1 MLIYLLKS
9 GACLAIFMAFYTFF
23 LEKENMHVFKRYYLL
38 GALILAF
45 SIPFITYTQ
54 YIEVSPLPTVMES
67 FEPIVFYTDNVTQIE
82 ETNYLPII
90 LWSIYALGVL
100 VFGLL
105 FIKNLVQM
113 VFKIK
118 RNPKQKSNH
127 VIHVL
132 LSDLVTPH
140 TFFKYIFLNK
150 QKFEKHEIPQ
160 EVFWH
165 EETHAKQKHSLDVLF
180 IELLQVIFWFNPLIY
195 FAKYAIK
202 MNHEFLADQAVLNK
216 GISLPN
222 YQHILLAFSSNASES
237 PLANAINY
245 SSTRHAIGMIKK
257 RFTVMKTHTTKRK
270 IWLRSLVLLPLLAL
284 TLYGFSEKKEIVKFS
299 TTQNLSSDTIQDI
312 LIYIDETNAISLNG
326 NPVKF
331 EDLETEINKFNT
343 HLTKEQKQN
352 FVWTSVQYES
362 EENLKIIE
370 RIRPILFKSGTS
382 GFGSSNVNSLKKLG
396 LPIKTY
402 KNKYAGK
409 TVEQAN
415 IIYGD
420 ETIDLSPPKL
430 NNSNSPWQV
439 NIGISDVTIVETDD
453 VQIAITPEMIE
464 EYNSIAKSINSKPL
478 DNRVVKLKDFKRLSE
493 IFNYMSDEQKQV
505 SEPFPSLPNYGLVE
519 NRQQKATPEE
529 VTEYNR
535 ILEELNSKP
544 EKERIIRQKDL
555 NRIDYIYNR
564 MTDEQKRNAEV
575 FPNLINKPPKTP
587 LIKDTQQK
595 ATPEEVAEYNKIA
608 KYYNDQSEYSYVL
621 KLKDMKR
628 VYEIYKKMDASQKA
642 NAEPF
647 PNFPPP
653 PPPAAPN
660 PESKII
666 QTLPPPP
673 PPPSA
678 NLTAEQ
684 KKLYMEALN
693 NSTAGQTYTYKHESK
708 DGKDGYV
715 VFISD
720 RDEVTSP
727 SKAALDHI
735 TDMKKKDALFF
746 YNNKAI
752 SGDEAI
758 AYVKRIKELYISTEQ
773 IDSKQPKVYISSQ
786 PTISASKT
794 QDKER
799 VMVNGTKPI
808 NNVMSMTRAQLI
820 AVQLSVNGGE
830 IISFK
835 LKIPGKPTQSI
846 KGNVMDAEAKTLING
861 AYDNDATQIF
871 MIKDSDGIDY
881 PPITILIKET
891 KADLKQSSNLKRYLL
906 ERDKTFK
913 LLMNPAEYPGSFL
926 EMSVGDQ
933 KTFQEQY
940 MKMHRTYSKLTEL
953 EKKSASKMLPP
964 APDPKGY
971 TLKNGK
977 IVKKNQ

>member
-23 LEKENMHVFKRYYLL
+23 LEKENMHVFKRFYLL
-38 GALILAF
+38 GALIIAF
-45 SIPFITYTQ
+45 VIPLITFTQ
-54 YIEVSPLPTVMES
+54 YIEVPALPMAKET
-67 FEPIVFYTDNVTQIE
+67 FEPVVFYTESVPQVE
-82 ETNYLPII
+82 ETNYLPFI

-100 VFGLL
+100 VFGSL
-105 FIKNLVQM
+105 FIKNLIQIVL
-113 VFKIK
+113 KIK
-118 RNPKQKSNH
+118 RNPKQKSKH

-132 LSDLVTPH
+132 LNDLVTPH
-140 TFFKYIFLNK
+140 TFFKYIFLNR
-150 QKFEKHEIPQ
+150 QKFEKHEIPK

-165 EETHAKQKHSLDVLF
+165 EESHAKQKHSVDVLF

-195 FAKYAIK
+195 FVKHAIK

-216 GISLPN
+216 GISLPT

-245 SSTRHAIGMIKK
+245 SSTRHAASVIKK

-270 IWLRSLVLLPLLAL
+270 IWLRSLVLLPLFAL

-312 LIYIDETNAISLNG
+312 LIYIDENNAISLNG

-331 EDLETEINKFNT
+331 EDLETEINKFNM

-362 EENLKIIE
+362 EVNLKIIE

-382 GFGSSNVNSLKKLG
+382 GIGTSNVNSLKKLG
-396 LPIKTY
+396 LPIKTF

-409 TVEQAN
+409 TVEEAN
-415 IIYGD
+415 IIYED

-453 VQIAITPEMIE
+453 VQIAITPEMME
-464 EYNSIAKSINSKPL
+464 EYNSIARNINSKPL
-478 DNRVVKLKDFKRLSE
+478 ENRIVKLKDFNRISE
-493 IFNYMSDEQKQV
+493 IFSYMSEEQKQV

-529 VTEYNR
+529 V
-535 ILEELNSKP
+535 
-544 EKERIIRQKDL
+544 
-555 NRIDYIYNR
+555 
-564 MTDEQKRNAEV
+564 
-575 FPNLINKPPKTP
+575 
-587 LIKDTQQK
+587 
-595 ATPEEVAEYNKIA
+595 AEYNKLA
-608 KYYNDQSEYSYVL
+608 KYYNDQSDYSYVL
-621 KLKDMKR
+621 KLDDMKR
-628 VYEIYKKMDASQKA
+628 VTEIYKKMDASQKA

-653 PPPAAPN
+653 PPPTAPN
-660 PESKII
+660 PESKTI

-673 PPPSA
+673 PPPSV

-715 VFISD
+715 VLISD
-720 RDEVTSP
+720 RDETDSP

-746 YNNKAI
+746 YNDKTI

-758 AYVKRIKELYISTEQ
+758 EYVKRIKELYISTEQ
-773 IDSKQPKVYISSQ
+773 INSKQPKVYIS
-786 PTISASKT
+786 
-794 QDKER
+794 
-799 VMVNGTKPI
+799 TKPI
-808 NNVMSMTRAQLI
+808 
-820 AVQLSVNGGE
+820 
-830 IISFK
+830 
-835 LKIPGKPTQSI
+835 
-846 KGNVMDAEAKTLING
+846 
-861 AYDNDATQIF
+861 
-871 MIKDSDGIDY
+871 KD
-881 PPITILIKET
+881 PE
-891 KADLKQSSNLKRYLL
+891 N
-906 ERDKTFK
+906 
-913 LLMNPAEYPGSFL
+913 
-926 EMSVGDQ
+926 
-933 KTFQEQY
+933 
-940 MKMHRTYSKLTEL
+940 
-953 EKKSASKMLPP
+953 
-964 APDPKGY
+964 
-971 TLKNGK
+971 
-977 IVKKNQ
+977 

>member
-9 GACLAIFMAFYTFF
+9 GACLAIFMIFYQFF
-23 LEKENMHVFKRYYLL
+23 LEKENMHVFKRFYLL
-38 GALILAF
+38 GALIIAF
-45 SIPFITYTQ
+45 AIPLITFTQ
-54 YIEVSPLPTVMES
+54 YIEVPALPMAKETFAPVA
-67 FEPIVFYTDNVTQIE
+67 FYTDHSPQIE
-82 ETNYLPII
+82 ETNYLPFIF
-90 LWSIYALGVL
+90 WSIYALGVL

-105 FIKNLVQM
+105 FIKNLIQI

-118 RNPKQKSNH
+118 RNPKQKSKH

-132 LSDLVTPH
+132 LNDLVTPH
-140 TFFKYIFLNK
+140 TFFNYIFLNR
-150 QKFEKHEIPQ
+150 QKFEKHEIPK

-165 EETHAKQKHSLDVLF
+165 EESHAKQKHSIDVLF

-195 FAKYAIK
+195 FVKHAIK
-202 MNHEFLADQAVLNK
+202 MNHEFLADQAVLQK
-216 GISLPN
+216 GISLPT

-245 SSTRHAIGMIKK
+245 SSTRHVAGVIKK
-257 RFTVMKTHTTKRK
+257 RFTVMKTHTTKQK
-270 IWLRSLVLLPLLAL
+270 IWLRSLVLLPLFAL
-284 TLYGFSEKKEIVKFS
+284 TLYGFSEKKEVVKFS
-299 TTQNLSSDTIQDI
+299 TTQNLSSDAIQDI
-312 LIYIDETNAISLNG
+312 LIYIDENNAISLNG
-326 NPVKF
+326 SSVTF
-331 EDLETEINKFNT
+331 EDLEIEINALNPNLSKA
-343 HLTKEQKQN
+343 QKQT
-352 FVWTSVQYES
+352 FVSATIQYENDKS
-362 EENLKIIE
+362 IGLTQKILPVLLKTGVSTSSTLNINT
-370 RIRPILFKSGTS
+370 FKR
-382 GFGSSNVNSLKKLG
+382 LG
-396 LPIKTY
+396 LPITTLN
-402 KNKYAGK
+402 NKYVGK
-409 TVEQAN
+409 TLAEAN
-415 IIYGD
+415 AIFD
-420 ETIDLSPPKL
+420 EEIIDLSPPKPMDP
-430 NNSNSPWQV
+430 NSPWQLGYEV
-439 NIGISDVTIVETDD
+439 SAISYEETEVKSVTVTS
-453 VQIAITPEMIE
+453 EMLK
-464 EYNSIAKSINSKPL
+464 EYNAIAKNINIQPEAT
-478 DNRVVKLKDFKRLSE
+478 RTAKLKDFNRISE
-493 IFNYMSDEQKQV
+493 IYSYMSEEQKQV

-529 VTEYNR
+529 V
-535 ILEELNSKP
+535 
-544 EKERIIRQKDL
+544 
-555 NRIDYIYNR
+555 
-564 MTDEQKRNAEV
+564 
-575 FPNLINKPPKTP
+575 
-587 LIKDTQQK
+587 
-595 ATPEEVAEYNKIA
+595 AEYNKLA
-608 KYYNDQSEYSYVL
+608 KYYNDQSDYSYVL

-628 VYEIYKKMDASQKA
+628 VTEIYKKMDASQKA

-653 PPPAAPN
+653 PPPTAPN
-660 PESKII
+660 PESKTI

-673 PPPSA
+673 PPPSV

-684 KKLYMEALN
+684 KKLYLEALN
-693 NSTAGQTYTYKHESK
+693 NSTAGQIYTYKHESK

-715 VFISD
+715 VLISD
-720 RDEVTSP
+720 RDETDSP

-773 IDSKQPKVYISSQ
+773 IDSKEPKVYISSQ

-808 NNVMSMTRAQLI
+808 NDVMSMTRAQLI
-820 AVQLSVNGGE
+820 AAQLSVNGGE

-891 KADLKQSSNLKRYLL
+891 KADLKQSYNLKQYLL
-906 ERDKTFK
+906 ERDRTSK
-913 LLMNPAEYPGSFL
+913 LLKNPTEYPGSFL
-926 EMSVGDQ
+926 EMSDGDQ
-933 KTFQEQY
+933 RIFQAQY
-940 MKMHRTYSKLTEL
+940 MKMHRAYSKLTEL
-953 EKKSASKMLPP
+953 EKKSAPKMLPP

-971 TLKNGK
+971 ILKNGK
-977 IVKKNQ
+977 IIKKNQ